1 MLSGITDTHAL
12 VWYASGAS
20 NKLGVAARRIFEAAD
35 RKDGSGMVIIPT
47 VVLHEISSLLIA
59 EKIKLGTNLADWT
72 RSLEKHG
79 FLQIVDVSVEM
90 VLRSDNFKNIA
101 DPFDRLIMGCADLFE
116 QPLITL
122 DSIITDSH
130 LVQVVWD

>member
-1 MLSGITDTHAL
+1 MLSGVADTHAL

-79 FLQIVDVSVEM
+79 FFKIVDVSAEM

-116 QPLITL
+116 QPLITA

>member
-1 MLSGITDTHAL
+1 MLSGVADTHAL

-79 FLQIVDVSVEM
+79 FLQIVDVSDEM
-90 VLRSDNFKNIA
+90 VLRSADLKNI
-101 DPFDRLIMGCADLFE
+101 DDH
-116 QPLITL
+116 
-122 DSIITDSH
+122 S
-130 LVQVVWD
+130 

>member
-59 EKIKLGTNLADWT
+59 EKI
-72 RSLEKHG
+72 SLERIWQTGLDLLKNTG
-79 FLQIVDVSVEM
+79 F
-90 VLRSDNFKNIA
+90 FKLWMSAPRWCCVRTTSKTSSILLIA
-101 DPFDRLIMGCADLFE
+101 
-116 QPLITL
+116 
-122 DSIITDSH
+122 
-130 LVQVVWD
+130 

>member
-1 MLSGITDTHAL
+1 MLSGVADAHAL

-72 RSLEKHG
+72 RSLEKNG
-79 FLQIVDVSVEM
+79 FLQIVDVSAEM

-116 QPLITL
+116 QPPITV

>member
-1 MLSGITDTHAL
+1 MLSGVADTHAL

-20 NKLGVAARRIFEAAD
+20 NKLGAAARRIFEAAD

-59 EKIKLGTNLADWT
+59 EKIKLGTNLADWI

-79 FLQIVDVSVEM
+79 FFQIVDVNAEM

-101 DPFDRLIMGCADLFE
+101 DPFDRLIMGCADFFE
-116 QPLITL
+116 QPLITI
-122 DSIITDSH
+122 DSTITDSH
-130 LVQVVWD
+130 LVQIVWD

>member
-1 MLSGITDTHAL
+1 
-12 VWYASGAS
+12 
-20 NKLGVAARRIFEAAD
+20 
-35 RKDGSGMVIIPT
+35 
-47 VVLHEISSLLIA
+47 
-59 EKIKLGTNLADWT
+59 
-72 RSLEKHG
+72 
-79 FLQIVDVSVEM
+79 M

-116 QPLITL
+116 QPLITV

>member
-1 MLSGITDTHAL
+1 
-12 VWYASGAS
+12 
-20 NKLGVAARRIFEAAD
+20 
-35 RKDGSGMVIIPT
+35 MVIIPT

-79 FLQIVDVSVEM
+79 FLQIVDVSAEM

-116 QPLITL
+116 QPLITA